1 MQNNVYRSDT
11 NLEGREGNK
20 NLEKLAC
27 IKSKKSG
34 IRKVTLRFE
43 GSFELK
49 KIIYNL
55 KMCC

>member
-1 MQNNVYRSDT
+1 MQNTVYRSDT

-27 IKSKKSG
+27 IKLNKSG
-34 IRKVTLRFE
+34 IRKVMLRFE
-43 GSFELK
+43 GPFELK
-49 KIIYNL
+49 KILYNT

>member
-1 MQNNVYRSDT
+1 MQNKVYRSDT

-20 NLEKLAC
+20 NFEKLPC
-27 IKSKKSG
+27 MKLNKSG
-34 IRKVTLRFE
+34 IRKVMLRFE